1 MSKHDGAKPHPK
13 AKYHHGG
20 TKERRV
26 PRENLFGGKAN
37 GKSKD
42 LRGRGKRGIGGVE
55 GIG

>member
-42 LRGRGKRGIGGVE
+42 LRGRGKRGIGE
-55 GIG
+55 